1 MLYDVEKKQMVLDTL
16 ENRVSSIV
24 DVCIALIQE
33 GYIPNKNKNVKLSWS
48 VILIDAFNNIDVL
61 SIEQH
66 NELEELYSKVMSL

>member
-33 GYIPNKNKNVKLSWS
+33 GYIPNKNKSVKLSWS
-48 VILIDAFNNIDVL
+48 AILIDAFNNIDVL

-66 NELEELYSKVMSL
+66 NELEELYNTVMTL